1 MVPAGK
7 HFEADDLAGG
17 EIHLRFEKRNELAVL
32 ETVADA
38 LLDLALGD
46 ERPFHARVEPYG
58 PGDAPALRP
67 IHGDVGAAQEIRDA
81 DFRRGG
87 GGNAREGADLDHAL
101 VEQIWPGDR
110 AKRRFGDQVGARELA
125 VGKRKSDR
133 KFVAAEARDDRI
145 RSERFVERPRDLA
158 Q

>member
-67 IHGDVGAAQEIRDA
+67 IHG
-81 DFRRGG
+81 
-87 GGNAREGADLDHAL
+87 H
-101 VEQIWPGDR
+101 
-110 AKRRFGDQVGARELA
+110 VGARELA